1 MKFREI
7 LSFLRKFREFRSLRD
22 QQRYA
27 WILFMQ
33 TILRNGKEVKPMEFI
48 LSLILQNL
56 NPELD

>member
-27 WILFMQ
+27 WILFMRS
-33 TILRNGKEVKPMEFI
+33 IFRSEKEVQPMVFI
-48 LSLILQNL
+48 LSWILQNL